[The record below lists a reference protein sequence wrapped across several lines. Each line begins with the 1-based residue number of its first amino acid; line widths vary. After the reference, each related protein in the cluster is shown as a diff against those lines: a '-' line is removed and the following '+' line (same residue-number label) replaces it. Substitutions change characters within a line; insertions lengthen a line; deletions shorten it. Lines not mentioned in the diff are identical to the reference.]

1 MKYLFRV
8 HLHNNLLKN
17 TATENCMN
25 ISIGIIMDPIENI
38 KITKD
43 SSFAM
48 MLAAQ
53 RRGWTIHYMQQ
64 YNLYS
69 DGVTCRARS
78 AIIEVV
84 EDTELWYEVIS
95 QQEIQLS
102 SLDVILMRKDPPYNI
117 EYITT
122 TWLLDQVEREGS
134 LVINKP
140 SSLRDANEKLF
151 ITHFPQCCA
160 PALVSR
166 ESNRMREFIEMQ
178 SDVVLKP
185 LDSMGGHSIFR
196 VRPDDPNLS
205 VILELMTDRGRKTIM
220 AQKFI
225 PEISAGDKRILLI
238 DGEAVPY
245 ALARIPAKGEFRG
258 NLVAGATGVGVELS
272 DRDRWICEQVSP
284 ILQDMGIMFAGIDV
298 IGDYL
303 SEINITSP
311 TCIREL
317 DRIYGLDIASKF
329 LDAIEA
335 HL

>member
-1 MKYLFRV
+1 M
-8 HLHNNLLKN
+8 NL
-17 TATENCMN
+17 
-25 ISIGIIMDPIENI
+25 SIGIIMDSIESINI
-38 KITKD
+38 AKD

-48 MLAAQ
+48 MLAAR
-53 RRGWTIHYMQQ
+53 RRGWTIHYMMQHD
-64 YNLYS
+64 LFS
-69 DGVTCRARS
+69 DGNTSHALS
-78 AIIEVV
+78 AIITPM
-84 EDTELWYEVIS
+84 DDPAQWYEVLS
-95 QQEIQLS
+95 RQEIRLS
-102 SLDVILMRKDPPYNI
+102 SLNAILMRKDPPYDI

-122 TWLLDQVEREGS
+122 TWLLDQTEREGS
-134 LVINKP
+134 LIVNRP

-151 ITHFPQCCA
+151 ITRFPQCCA
-160 PALVSR
+160 PLLVSR
-166 ESNRMREFIEMQ
+166 NSGRLRDFTELQ
-178 SDVVLKP
+178 GDVVLKP

-225 PEISAGDKRILLI
+225 PEISAGDKRILLV

-284 ILQDMGIMFAGIDV
+284 ALKEMGIMFAGIDV

-317 DRIYGLDIASKF
+317 DQLYNLDIASRL

-335 HL
+335 RL

>member
-1 MKYLFRV
+1 M
-8 HLHNNLLKN
+8 NL
-17 TATENCMN
+17 
-25 ISIGIIMDPIENI
+25 SIGIIMDPIESIN
-38 KITKD
+38 ITKD

-48 MLAAQ
+48 MLAAR
-53 RRGWTIHYMQQ
+53 RRGWTIHYMMQHD
-64 YNLYS
+64 LFS
-69 DGVTCRARS
+69 DGNTSHALS
-78 AIIEVV
+78 AIITPM
-84 EDTELWYEVIS
+84 DDPAQWYEVLS
-95 QQEIQLS
+95 RQEIRLS
-102 SLDVILMRKDPPYNI
+102 SLNAILMRKDPPYDI

-122 TWLLDQVEREGS
+122 TWLLDQTEREGS
-134 LVINKP
+134 LIVNRP

-151 ITHFPQCCA
+151 ITRFPQCCA
-160 PALVSR
+160 PLLVSR
-166 ESNRMREFIEMQ
+166 NSDRLRDFTELQ
-178 SDVVLKP
+178 GDVVLKP

-225 PEISAGDKRILLI
+225 PEIRAGDKRILLV

-284 ILQDMGIMFAGIDV
+284 ALKEMGIMFAGIDV

-317 DRIYGLDIASKF
+317 DQLYNLDIASRL

-335 HL
+335 RL

>member
-1 MKYLFRV
+1 M
-8 HLHNNLLKN
+8 NL
-17 TATENCMN
+17 
-25 ISIGIIMDPIENI
+25 SIGIIMDSIESINI
-38 KITKD
+38 AKD

-48 MLAAQ
+48 MLAAR
-53 RRGWTIHYMQQ
+53 RRGWTIHYMMQHD
-64 YNLYS
+64 LFS
-69 DGVTCRARS
+69 DGNTSHALS
-78 AIIEVV
+78 AIITPM
-84 EDTELWYEVIS
+84 DDPAQWYEVLS
-95 QQEIQLS
+95 RQEIRLS
-102 SLDVILMRKDPPYNI
+102 SLNAILMRKDPPYDI

-122 TWLLDQVEREGS
+122 TWLLDQTEREGS
-134 LVINKP
+134 LIVNRP

-151 ITHFPQCCA
+151 ITRFPQCCA
-160 PALVSR
+160 PLLVSR
-166 ESNRMREFIEMQ
+166 NSGRLRDFTELQ
-178 SDVVLKP
+178 GDVVLKP

-225 PEISAGDKRILLI
+225 PEIRAGDKRILLV

-284 ILQDMGIMFAGIDV
+284 ALKEMGIMFAGIDV

-317 DRIYGLDIASKF
+317 DQLYNLDIASRL

-335 HL
+335 RL